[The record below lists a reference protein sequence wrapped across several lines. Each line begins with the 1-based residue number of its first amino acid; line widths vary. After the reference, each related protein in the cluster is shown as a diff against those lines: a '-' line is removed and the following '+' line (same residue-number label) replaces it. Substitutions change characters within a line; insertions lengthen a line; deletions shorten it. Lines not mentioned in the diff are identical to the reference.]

1 LLPSYAGL
9 AVAMGLMLAGAG
21 ALVEMIYHLQLN
33 AANGPELAFAG
44 WVLNTDS
51 GSTWGVSL
59 ALLTV
64 GLAVF
69 ETVRR
74 RFALVWGDIQ
84 TEIAAAQQ
92 AKEAA

>member
-1 LLPSYAGL
+1 MDQ
-9 AVAMGLMLAGAG
+9 AVDFRNR
-21 ALVEMIYHLQLN
+21 V

-51 GSTWGVSL
+51 SSTWVVSL
-59 ALLTV
+59 ALLFS

-69 ETVRR
+69 EAVRR
-74 RFALVWGDIQ
+74 RFALIWGDIQ
-84 TEIAAAQQ
+84 TDIAAAQQ